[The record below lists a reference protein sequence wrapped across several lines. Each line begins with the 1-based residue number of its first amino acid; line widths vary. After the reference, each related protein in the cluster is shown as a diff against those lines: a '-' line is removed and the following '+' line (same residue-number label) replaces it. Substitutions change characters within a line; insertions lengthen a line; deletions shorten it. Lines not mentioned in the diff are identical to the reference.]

1 MAARSVS
8 EPPIRIVIADDHWVV
23 REGLR
28 MYLERDPGFEI
39 VGEAEDGQQ
48 AVALVSERH
57 PDVVLMDLL
66 MPVMDGV
73 AAIEAIRRT
82 SPGVEVVALTSVV
95 DDEQVV
101 AAVRAG
107 AIGYVLKDAHGL
119 ELKEA
124 IRAAADG
131 RVHLA
136 PEAAVRLLREVRTAE
151 RSDRLT
157 ERETDVLRLIG
168 LGLSNKEIARRLNIG
183 EGTVK
188 THVSNLLNKLGLQSR
203 TQAALQAVR
212 LGLVREDEVGAADA
226 PM

>member
-1 MAARSVS
+1 MSAQVGGER
-8 EPPIRIVIADDHWVV
+8 PIRIVIADDHWVV

-28 MYLERDPGFEI
+28 MYLGRDPGFEI
-39 VGEAEDGQQ
+39 VGEADDGQQ
-48 AVALVSERH
+48 AVQLAADRQ
-57 PDVVLMDLL
+57 PDVILMDLL
-66 MPVMDGV
+66 MPVMDGIT
-73 AAIEAIRRT
+73 AIQTIRREV
-82 SPGVEVVALTSVV
+82 PGVEIVALTSVL

-136 PEAAVRLLREVRTAE
+136 PEAAARLLREVRTPD
-151 RSDRLT
+151 RPDRLT
-157 ERETDVLRLIG
+157 ERETDVLRLISI
-168 LGLSNKEIARRLNIG
+168 GLSNKQVARRLNIG

-188 THVSNLLNKLGLQSR
+188 THVSSVLNKLGLQSR
-203 TQAALQAVR
+203 TQAALHAVR
-212 LGLVREDEVGAADA
+212 LGLVRPEEVGTA
-226 PM
+226 